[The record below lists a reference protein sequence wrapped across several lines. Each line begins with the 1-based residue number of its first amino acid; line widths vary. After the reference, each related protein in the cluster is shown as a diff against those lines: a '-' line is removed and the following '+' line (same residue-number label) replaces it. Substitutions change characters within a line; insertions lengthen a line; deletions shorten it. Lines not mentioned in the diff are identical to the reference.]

1 MKSFF
6 SLKTLR
12 WSKGKLYMIDQ
23 RLLPKK
29 LVYIKVSTYNEVAEA
44 IKKMVVR
51 GAPAIGVAA
60 AMGLA
65 LTAYK
70 NRGKKREIVLK
81 ELVKA
86 KKKIESA
93 RPTAI
98 NLFWALNRVMKKAE
112 ESGEEIVKAVIEE
125 ANKIAQ
131 EDFEANRKLGK
142 IGSSLINNGDSILTH
157 CKQLF

>member
-1 MKSFF
+1 MKNFF

-12 WSKGKLYMIDQ
+12 FEKGKLYAIDQ

-29 LVYIKVSTYNEVAEA
+29 LVFIKLSTCNEVVEA
-44 IKKMVVR
+44 IKKMVIR

-70 NRGKKREIVLK
+70 HRGEKREKILK
-81 ELVKA
+81 ELIKA
-86 KKKIESA
+86 KRKIESS
-93 RPTAI
+93 RPTAV

-112 ESGEEIVKAVIEE
+112 ESGEKIVEAVIDE

-131 EDFEANRKLGK
+131 EDFEVNRKLGE
-142 IGSSLINNGDSILTH
+142 IGASLINEEDSILTH

>member
-1 MKSFF
+1 MENFF

-12 WSKGKLYMIDQ
+12 FEKGKLYAIDQ
-23 RLLPKK
+23 RALPKK
-29 LVYIKVSTYNEVAEA
+29 LIYIKLSTCSEVAEA
-44 IKKMVVR
+44 IKKMVIR
-51 GAPAIGVAA
+51 GAPVIGVAA

-70 NRGKKREIVLK
+70 NRGEKREKILK
-81 ELVKA
+81 ELFKA
-86 KKKIESA
+86 KKRIESA

-112 ESGEEIVKAVIEE
+112 ESGEEIVEAVINE

-131 EDFEANRKLGK
+131 EDFEVNRKLGK
-142 IGSSLINNGDSILTH
+142 NGSSLINDGDSILTH

>member
-1 MKSFF
+1 MESFF

-12 WSKGKLYMIDQ
+12 FEKGKLYVIDQ

-29 LVYIKVSTYNEVAEA
+29 LVYVKLSTYNEVAEA

-51 GAPAIGVAA
+51 GAPVIGVAA

-70 NRGKKREIVLK
+70 NRGRKREEILK
-81 ELVKA
+81 ELLKA
-86 KKKIESA
+86 KKKLEAA

-98 NLFWALNRVMKKAE
+98 NLFWALNRVIKKAE
-112 ESGEEIVKAVIEE
+112 EAKEEIVEAVVNE
-125 ANKIAQ
+125 AKKIAQ
-131 EDFEANRKLGK
+131 EDFEINRKLGR
-142 IGSSLINNGDSILTH
+142 IGASLIENNDSILTH